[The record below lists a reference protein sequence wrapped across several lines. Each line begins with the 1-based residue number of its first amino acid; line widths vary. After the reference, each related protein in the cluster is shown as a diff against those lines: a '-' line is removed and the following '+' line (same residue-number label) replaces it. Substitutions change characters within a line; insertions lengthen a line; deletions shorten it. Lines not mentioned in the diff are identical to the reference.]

1 MITNDRSRSP
11 RSWKHVVL
19 ILTAASTLFAVSAAG
34 QNTDKPPQPRRA
46 VPPMQVTTDIPVP
59 PHDPAN
65 PRLIKVFQ
73 LQHARAMEAAQTIAA
88 AVAEPDGTRITC
100 AADPQTNSL
109 VISATEP
116 TMKKVTELIA
126 SLDTAR
132 PETQIRTQIIRVEHG
147 NVSGVARAVSE
158 AFRREG
164 TIAPVPG
171 TNQLIIKGP
180 PDMIKQAIDLASQ
193 LDIAGETPS
202 DESSS
207 IRIYDIRHAN
217 VVTLRDI
224 LANIFCDA
232 ATIQAEQDTHKL
244 IVQTNA
250 NTHERIASVLGELD
264 RTDEGAADGSV
275 RTQIVTL
282 RHARLT
288 DELQQ
293 AVELAMSDDGAFAV
307 DASRN
312 LVIVRG
318 TEAEIRN
325 VEALLETLDQPSPPA
340 ATTPPTALRVRVI
353 WLMSGLQ
360 REAPAPPADI
370 AEVIEELER
379 IGVTDLRLAA
389 QAVVQTAGDR
399 GEFKIGCAP
408 MLDNPCELRIVGQ
421 VRQEADQPAHLDI
434 SIRGI
439 EQVPAEPLPPGSAY
453 KPARS
458 GITRSIC
465 DLETTVVAPLN
476 HKVVLC
482 ASPIDTAT
490 SVLIVQVLPG
500 T

>member
-1 MITNDRSRSP
+1 MTTNDRSRSP
-11 RSWKHVVL
+11 RPWKSVVL

-46 VPPMQVTTDIPVP
+46 VPPMQVTTGIPVP
-59 PHDPAN
+59 PHDPEN
-65 PRLIKVFQ
+65 PRQIKVFQ
-73 LQHARAMEAAQTIAA
+73 LQHARAIEAAQTIAA

-116 TMKKVTELIA
+116 TMKNVAELIA

-164 TIAPVPG
+164 TIAAVPG

-180 PDMIKQAIDLASQ
+180 PDMIKQALDLASQ
-193 LDIAGETPS
+193 LDIAGEAPS
-202 DESSS
+202 DDASS
-207 IRIYDIRHAN
+207 IRIYTIGHAN
-217 VVTLRDI
+217 VVTIRDI
-224 LANIFCDA
+224 LTNIFHDA
-232 ATIQAEQDTHKL
+232 AMIQVEEDLCKL

-250 NTHERIASVLGELD
+250 NTHERIASLLGELD
-264 RTDEGAADGSV
+264 RTDDGAADGSIK
-275 RTQIVTL
+275 TQVLAL
-282 RHARLT
+282 RHAQPG
-288 DELQQ
+288 DELRQ
-293 AVELAMSDDGAFAV
+293 ALELAISDGGEFAV

-312 LVIVRG
+312 LVIVKG
-318 TEAEIRN
+318 TDADIHN
-325 VEALLETLDQPSPPA
+325 VEALLETLDQPTPPA
-340 ATTPPTALRVRVI
+340 AATPPTALRIRVI

-360 REAPAPPADI
+360 REAPDPPADV
-370 AEVIEELER
+370 ADAVEELER

-389 QAVVQTAGDR
+389 QAVVQTTGDR
-399 GEFKIGCAP
+399 GEFEIGCAP
-408 MLDNPCELRIVGQ
+408 MLDNPCELEIAGRVTQ
-421 VRQEADQPAHLDI
+421 KADQPANLDVK
-434 SIRGI
+434 IRGTERI
-439 EQVPAEPLPPGSAY
+439 PPAEPPAGRPGAY
-453 KPARS
+453 PAGQARS
-458 GITRSIC
+458 VC
-465 DLETTVVAPLN
+465 DLETTVIAPLN

-482 ASPIDTAT
+482 ATPIDTAT